1 MENGKQVEQY
11 LGELAQELVALHVAL
26 PFHILIA
33 GGAYML
39 LQEKRES
46 TEDIDFALIE
56 NPPLSIPQDT
66 IFPILVKKAEV
77 ARKGSAV
84 PYASEFKQ
92 AVGRVARRHRDL
104 LDDWMNDESAVY
116 YYDDAPQAEVTFWRS
131 FGDLL
136 YVYLPTIEYMFATK
150 IAAYRPKDADDIQFL
165 LQELHLRSREQA
177 QAILDKFLLPD
188 AQAFWEV
195 EEKLEILFP

>member
-1 MENGKQVEQY
+1 MDNGKQVEQY
-11 LGELAQELVALHVAL
+11 LEELAQELISLQVAT

-46 TEDIDFALIE
+46 TEDIDFAHIE
-56 NPPLSIPQDT
+56 NPPISVSQGT
-66 IFPILVKKAEV
+66 VFPILVKKAEV
-77 ARKGSAV
+77 ARKESTV
-84 PYASEFKQ
+84 PYAIEFKQ
-92 AVGRVARRHRDL
+92 AVGIVARKHKNL

-131 FGDLL
+131 FGDML
-136 YVYLPTIEYMFATK
+136 YIYLPTIEYIFATK
-150 IAAYRPKDADDIQFL
+150 IAAYRPKDAGDIQFL
-165 LQELHLRSREQA
+165 MQELHLGTREQA
-177 QAILDKFLLPD
+177 KVIIDKFLLPD
-188 AQAFWEV
+188 AQLFWEV